1 MTTED
6 ALIEQII
13 RAIADHIGHG
23 MAEKCEGVAKA
34 ALAIAKPAIQ
44 AEMRAEVER
53 LRTINQQLEHALA
66 TPERAKKAWAAVSS
80 VAPNLEDL

>member
-34 ALAIAKPAIQ
+34 ALAIALPAIE
-44 AEMRAEVER
+44 AEMRAEVEK
-53 LRTINQQLEHALA
+53 LRGDLA
-66 TPERAKKAWAAVSS
+66 KYVLAYNELMYEKENRG
-80 VAPNLEDL
+80 